1 MTEALLELRGIVKSF
16 HKGGEEFRAVDGVD
30 LQLYPHESVGLIG
43 ESGSGK
49 STVARLALMLL
60 RPDEGSV
67 RFDGKELTTLDARA
81 MRAVRSDLQ
90 VVFQEPFESLDPQW
104 TVRECVSE
112 PLDVQKPRLPK
123 AERERLVQT
132 ALEEVGL
139 DGFGDRYPAQLSG
152 GQQQRVG
159 IARAIVV
166 RPKVIILDEP
176 TSSLDLSVR
185 AEILQLL
192 RELQASLGVAYL
204 FITHDLATIERF
216 SDRII
221 VMRHGRIVEEGSASQ
236 IILSPTATYT
246 RDLLDARLSVIP
258 PPA

>member
-1 MTEALLELRGIVKSF
+1 MSVPLLELNSVVKTF
-16 HKGGEEFRAVDGVD
+16 RKGDEVFRAVDGVD

-67 RFDGKELTTLDARA
+67 RFDGVELTTLDAKA

-104 TVRECVSE
+104 TVRQCISE
-112 PLDVQKPRLPK
+112 PLDVQKPPLPR
-123 AERERLVQT
+123 AERARRVDE
-132 ALEEVGL
+132 ALDRVGL
-139 DGFGDRYPAQLSG
+139 AGFGDRYPAQLSG

-159 IARAIVV
+159 IARAVVV
-166 RPKVIILDEP
+166 RPRVIILDEP

-192 RELQASLGVAYL
+192 RELQAALGVAYL

-216 SDRII
+216 SDRIV
-221 VMRHGRIVEEGSASQ
+221 VMRHGRIVEQGPTAQ
-236 IILSPTATYT
+236 IILSPAAAYT
-246 RDLLDARLSVIP
+246 KQLLDARLSVV
-258 PPA
+258 PPAA

>member
-1 MTEALLELRGIVKSF
+1 MTEPLLELRSVVKSF

-30 LQLYPHESVGLIG
+30 LLLYPHESVGLIG

-49 STVARLALMLL
+49 STVARIALMLL
-60 RPDEGSV
+60 RPDSGTV
-67 RFDGKELTTLDARA
+67 LFDGRELTALSARE

-104 TVRECVSE
+104 TVRQCVSE
-112 PLDVQKPRLPK
+112 PLDVQRPRL
-123 AERERLVQT
+123 ARSERARLVT
-132 ALEEVGL
+132 AALQQVGL
-139 DGFGDRYPAQLSG
+139 GDFGDRYPAQLSG

-166 RPKVIILDEP
+166 RPKVIVLDEP

-192 RELQASLGVAYL
+192 RELQADLGVAYL

-221 VMRHGRIVEEGSASQ
+221 VMRHGRIVEEGSTSQ
-236 IILSPTATYT
+236 IILSPAAAYT
-246 RDLLDARLSVIP
+246 RALLDARLSVV
-258 PPA
+258 PPAA